1 MAKNSPA
8 AIKQLVNYFYMLS
21 FCPPDYVGE
30 LKKASQ
36 PMRKRFGL
44 DKEAV
49 LEPAIPETAMR
60 IVAFQ
65 QATRQPEEFAV
76 QELAEVMMEA
86 DQNGEKLA
94 AFQQTVREIALHPGR
109 AKAANRL
116 HRRKGCALCKAP
128 CQYGFFTLM
137 SEPNFKQ
144 LKAFLDEENR
154 QLVKDR
160 EPIRALW
167 AFTGAHLWQ
176 VLGVRAMYL
185 QPFHLGNLSYC
196 LLMLGTAKS
205 RFAMKEKELA
215 AYQAL
220 NQQTIETLNSNPIV
234 LSPDEE
240 AGF

>member
-8 AIKQLVNYFYMLS
+8 AIKQLINYFYLLS
-21 FCPPDYVGE
+21 FCPAEYVGE

-36 PMRKRFGL
+36 AMRKRFGL
-44 DKEAV
+44 DKAAV
-49 LEPAIPETAMR
+49 LEPAIPEVAMR

-65 QATRQPEEFAV
+65 QATRLPEEFAV

-86 DQNGEKLA
+86 DLDGEKLA
-94 AFQQTVREIALHPGR
+94 VFQKTMQEIALHPGR

-116 HRRKGCALCKAP
+116 HRQKGCTLCKAP

-137 SEPNFKQ
+137 SDPNFKQ
-144 LKAFLDEENR
+144 LKALLDEENK
-154 QLVKDR
+154 QLIADR
-160 EPIRALW
+160 DPVRALW

-176 VLGVRAMYL
+176 VLGAHAMYL
-185 QPFHLGNLSYC
+185 QPLHLGNLSYC

-205 RFAMKEKELA
+205 RFAMREKELT

-220 NQQTIETLNSNPIV
+220 NQQTIVNLNGKPIA
-234 LSPDEE
+234 LAPEK
-240 AGF
+240 